1 MVKSKFNPQNRNFN
15 KKIGYKMEKSK
26 DKMKDKAK
34 GKTCFCYQEK
44 CHFIKDCLK
53 RLNDMKNK
61 SKIDEGATLV
71 YKDEADVD
79 GIYVAINCQPNQ
91 E

>member
-1 MVKSKFNPQNRNFN
+1 MVKSKFNPQNGNFN

-44 CHFIKDCLK
+44 CHFIEDCLK

-79 GIYVAINCQPNQ
+79 EIYVAVNCQPNQ